1 MRYVA
6 LLVALFALTG
16 CNVVFV
22 PIPIDLPNVASTVVD
37 YTKGVTVETAKDY
50 LPELGDMPIGWSMS
64 ADGQAGTNED
74 ISAKLK
80 DPVAAKQRL
89 DELGRLGGYFRSF
102 DAPNGCPSYGNCRF
116 DVSLIVF
123 STPEGAKNVFSYY
136 EDRDR
141 DFYDTLSEV
150 SGPNLGDS
158 NLAYRVKWVD
168 LGEDKATPQAWERYI
183 IFIQKGNLVLSMST
197 LARPSATDINQWAD
211 MAEKAFGRLP

>member
-6 LLVALFALTG
+6 LLMALFALTG
-16 CNVVFV
+16 CTVLFIPV
-22 PIPIDLPNVASTVVD
+22 PIDLPNVASTVVD

-102 DAPNGCPSYGNCRF
+102 DAPNGCPSYGNCRLDF
-116 DVSLIVF
+116 SLIIF
-123 STPEGAKNVFSYY
+123 ATPEGAKNSFSFY

-141 DFYDTLSEV
+141 EFYDTLSEV
-150 SGPNLGDS
+150 SGPDLGDS

-168 LGEDKATPQAWERYI
+168 LGEDKATPQAWEQYEVL
-183 IFIQKGNLVLSMST
+183 IQKGNVLLSMGT
-197 LARPSATDINQWAD
+197 LARPGATDIDQLAD
-211 MAEKAFGRLP
+211 MAAKAFARLP